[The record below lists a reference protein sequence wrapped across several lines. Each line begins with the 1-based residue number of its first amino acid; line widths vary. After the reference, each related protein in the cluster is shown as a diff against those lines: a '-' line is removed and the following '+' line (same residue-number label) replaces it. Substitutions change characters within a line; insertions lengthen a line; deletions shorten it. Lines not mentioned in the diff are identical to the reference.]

1 MDCPRFGKMQDM
13 FKDIGGRTIESK
25 LIIETKVIITLV
37 SMVDVNVTTWS
48 NRNVEHVFKG
58 QKPRKNKSTIDW
70 EIKDKL
76 KNSMVETIQ

>member
-1 MDCPRFGKMQDM
+1 
-13 FKDIGGRTIESK
+13 
-25 LIIETKVIITLV
+25 LV
-37 SMVDVNVTTWS
+37 NMVDVNVTTWS

-70 EIKDKL
+70 EIKNKL